1 MHKKLPGTT
10 WLLPNAPLNTEAGT
24 TAWYRPHDLP
34 SPLKPRAPTQAAEE
48 VDDTDKEEDEAG
60 ILESVA
66 YLDSLVDDQVNK
78 RRVDPKRILV
88 GGFSQGCAVA
98 MTFGLVG
105 RWKDKVGGVFG
116 LSGYLPSIAAVDEAL
131 KTDRLS
137 DSEGLAPPK
146 WFFAHGMRD
155 MLVSISLFAS
165 GQERLRKQIDPNL
178 IEGHIYPDLAH
189 TIAGAE
195 IRDIW
200 LWMSGILEGK

>member
-1 MHKKLPGTT
+1 M
-10 WLLPNAPLNTEAGT
+10 LPNAPLNAEIGT

-34 SPLKPRAPTQAAEE
+34 SPLKPPVPTQEADE
-48 VDDTDKEEDEAG
+48 VHDTEEDEAG

-66 YLDSLVDDQVNK
+66 YLDSLVDDQVNG
-78 RRVDPKRILV
+78 RGVDPKRILV

-105 RWKDKVGGVFG
+105 RWKDEVGGVFG
-116 LSGYLPSIAAVDEAL
+116 LSGYLPSIASVDDAL
-131 KTDRLS
+131 KIARHS
-137 DSEGLAPPK
+137 DSEGTPSPK

-155 MLVSISLFAS
+155 MLVSISLFAR
-165 GQERLRKQIDPNL
+165 GQERLRNRIDPNL

-195 IRDIW
+195 IRDVW